1 MPEYGSKQ
9 DRYIPAFSYGWLT
22 APYDLITRLT
32 MREFT
37 FKRRLVDQA
46 RITKGERV
54 LDLGCGTATLTILI
68 KESHPEAEVIGLDG
82 DPKVLEI
89 ARTKTAR
96 AGLDITLE
104 RGIAFELPYADS
116 SFDRVFSS
124 LLFHHLTR
132 ENKRRTL
139 GEVFRVL
146 KPGGE
151 FYLADFGKPNNVLM
165 YLISLVMRHFE
176 EYQDNSDGLLPKF
189 IEEAGFEPVREFT
202 RYLTVFGSLSL
213 YYARKR
219 FS

>member
-1 MPEYGSKQ
+1 MPDYGRKQ
-9 DRYIPAFSYGWLT
+9 DRYIPAFSYGSLT
-22 APYDLITRLT
+22 TFYDLITGLT

-89 ARTKTAR
+89 ARTKIAK
-96 AGLDITLE
+96 AGLDITLD
-104 RGIAFELPYADS
+104 RGIAFELPYPDS
-116 SFDRVFSS
+116 SFDRVLSS

-132 ENKRRTL
+132 ESKRRTL

-146 KPGGE
+146 RPGGE
-151 FYLADFGKPNNVLM
+151 FHLADFGKPNNVLT

-176 EYQDNSDGLLPKF
+176 EDRDNIDGLMPKF
-189 IEEAGFEPVREFT
+189 IKEAGFDSVE
-202 RYLTVFGSLSL
+202 
-213 YYARKR
+213 
-219 FS
+219 